1 MVLDNVCSFFL
12 GGSVFVGENPVRAGN
27 VSIGRGAPLAL
38 IAGPCVIESEECTM
52 RTAERLK
59 RLCAEACVPLIFKA
73 SYDKANRSSGDS
85 FRGPGLEEGLAI
97 LGKVRR
103 ELGIPITS
111 DVHCRTEV
119 ATAAEALDLVQ
130 IPAFLCRQT
139 DLVQCA
145 ARAGKPVNIKK
156 GQFMAPWDM
165 RAVVGK
171 AEATGND
178 AVMVTERGA
187 CFGYNNLVSDMRSIV
202 LMREMGLP
210 VVYDATHSVQLPG
223 AQGDC
228 SGGERELAV
237 PLALAAVAA
246 GCDALF
252 IETHERPE
260 TAKCDAATMLP
271 LDTLPSLLRRARRVR
286 EAIA

>member
-1 MVLDNVCSFFL
+1 
-12 GGSVFVGENPVRAGN
+12 
-27 VSIGRGAPLAL
+27 
-38 IAGPCVIESEECTM
+38 
-52 RTAERLK
+52 
-59 RLCAEACVPLIFKA
+59 
-73 SYDKANRSSGDS
+73 
-85 FRGPGLEEGLAI
+85 
-97 LGKVRR
+97 
-103 ELGIPITS
+103 
-111 DVHCRTEV
+111 
-119 ATAAEALDLVQ
+119 
-130 IPAFLCRQT
+130 
-139 DLVQCA
+139 
-145 ARAGKPVNIKK
+145 
-156 GQFMAPWDM
+156 MAPWDM